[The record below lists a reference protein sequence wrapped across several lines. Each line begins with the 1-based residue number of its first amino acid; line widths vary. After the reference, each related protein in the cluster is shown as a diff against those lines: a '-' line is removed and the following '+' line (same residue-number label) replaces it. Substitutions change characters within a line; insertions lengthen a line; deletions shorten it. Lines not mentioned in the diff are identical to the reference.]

1 MSFMNWLL
9 ISSSDDEKA
18 SVKKT
23 LNELFPDAAIFESST
38 ELSSLRSVYDRLND
52 ISSCIILSEKISTG
66 TELVLGFLCGK
77 NIKVITDAKID
88 KKAIKCFGSLKL
100 EKDVASICLALKKNR
115 RKIEK
120 DVAQKEAYNYLF
132 AHGIPFSP
140 DHFSKY
146 IEKGNLE
153 ICGCYLAAGMD
164 VNSRDKDGTPMLNLA
179 VRNDNIEAVEWL
191 LEKGADVNLISEDRG
206 YSALMDAVW
215 RGNMKI
221 TELLLNLKEKPDVNL
236 VSKEGQTMII
246 LAVGADNDGISELL
260 CKAGA
265 DVDIKD
271 QMGMSAYDYAKLF
284 KKSRILS
291 ILEKYHKES

>member
-1 MSFMNWLL
+1 MNWLL
-9 ISSSDDEKA
+9 ISSSDDEKEL
-18 SVKKT
+18 VKKT
-23 LNELFPDAAIFESST
+23 LSELFPNAAVFEASE
-38 ELSSLRSVYDRLND
+38 ELSSLRSVYGKLND

-66 TELVLGFLCGK
+66 TELILGFLCGK

-88 KKAIKCFGSLKL
+88 KKAIKCFGSLEL
-100 EKDVASICLALKKNR
+100 EKDVASVCLGLRKNR

-120 DVAQKEAYNYLF
+120 DVAQKEAYSYLF

-153 ICGCYLAAGMD
+153 ICACYLAAGMD

-179 VRNDNIEAVEWL
+179 VRNDNAEAVEWL
-191 LEKGADVNLISEDRG
+191 LEKGADADLISEDRG

-215 RGNMKI
+215 RGNLKI
-221 TELLLNLKEKPDVNL
+221 TKLLLNLKKKPDVNL

-246 LAVGADNDGISELL
+246 LAVGADNAEISEIL
-260 CKAGA
+260 CNAGA

-271 QMGMSAYDYAKLF
+271 QMGMSAYDYARLF
-284 KKSRILS
+284 KKDRLLS